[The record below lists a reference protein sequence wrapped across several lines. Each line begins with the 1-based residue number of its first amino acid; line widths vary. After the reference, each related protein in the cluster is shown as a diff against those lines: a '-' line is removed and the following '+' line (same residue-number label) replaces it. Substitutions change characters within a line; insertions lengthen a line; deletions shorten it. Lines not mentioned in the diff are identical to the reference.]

1 MSDAVVFAG
10 GGVAGIAWELG
21 VVAGL
26 MESSKEL
33 ASLIRDP
40 QTRYIGTSA
49 GSAVATQLAGG
60 LDVDALYA
68 AQLSSETAEF
78 DPKVDVAK
86 LWESLSAL
94 DEPGLTQEER
104 LQNVGAFAL
113 AAATVTEPERL
124 VSIRARLPH
133 LDWPERSLTIT
144 AVDAAT
150 GAFVTFD
157 RTSDVDLLLAVAASC
172 AVPGVW
178 PPVTIGDRKYVDGG
192 VRTSANADLAAGSE
206 RVLIITPS
214 AADAPEGMLSVS
226 QAELAALG
234 DAQVAIVS
242 ADAASIAAFGV
253 NPLDPATRPES
264 ALAGREVGRRE
275 ASRAAALLLPGP

>member
-26 MESSKEL
+26 MESSREL

-94 DEPGLTQEER
+94 DEPGLTQEQR

-144 AVDAAT
+144 AVDAAS

-157 RTSDVDLLLAVAASC
+157 RDSDVDLLLAVAASC

-214 AADAPEGMLSVS
+214 AADAPEGLGSVS

-234 DAQVAIVS
+234 DAQVAIVP
-242 ADAASIAAFGV
+242 ADAASIAAFGA

-275 ASRAAALLLPGP
+275 ASRVAALLA

>member
-157 RTSDVDLLLAVAASC
+157 RNSDVDLLLAVAASC

-264 ALAGREVGRRE
+264 ALAGRELGRRE
-275 ASRAAALLLPGP
+275 ASRAAALLSPAP

>member
-26 MESSKEL
+26 MESSRQL

-94 DEPGLTQEER
+94 DEPGLTQEQR

-144 AVDAAT
+144 AVDAAS

-157 RTSDVDLLLAVAASC
+157 RDSDVDLLLAVAASC

-192 VRTSANADLAAGSE
+192 VRTSANADLAEGSE

-214 AADAPEGMLSVS
+214 AADAPERLGSVS

-234 DAQVAIVS
+234 DAQVAIVP
-242 ADAASIAAFGV
+242 ADAASIAAFGA

-275 ASRAAALLLPGP
+275 ASRVAALLA